1 MLQAETLAPE
11 TTEIHQA
18 AATLVSEVFDS
29 DILGDTDVW
38 TPAIDRLISSVSR
51 WIRMDSPGA
60 AVYGPQR
67 VGKTHACQFM
77 QTALPVLFGGTL
89 TVLLLP
95 LGGGVK
101 SERAFLQSV
110 MAQVGCNSYLS
121 RDDEVL
127 RDRLVDHLYDTTIA
141 NGSKRVVMI
150 WDEAQKLTEPQY
162 GWLITLFNALE
173 HRKLRPFF
181 LLVGQPELRDV
192 SQAFRAVG
200 SQHVIGRFFSNQV
213 EFAGIDDSELRD
225 VLRALDTEDD
235 DGASPRRYLPVQYAE
250 GFELESLADPLG
262 EALGVLRNR
271 HQLVQGVRLPMQYL
285 RSAVLVALMKIL
297 HGEVDHRN
305 VSSATMLEC
314 LRETGFLNV
323 VVVYAELTAE
333 H

>member
-1 MLQAETLAPE
+1 MNQSETLTPE
-11 TTEIHQA
+11 RPDVQSA
-18 AATLVSEVFDS
+18 AAELVSEVFDS

-67 VGKTHACQFM
+67 TGKTHACQFL
-77 QTALPVLFGGTL
+77 QAALPTLFGSTI
-89 TVLLLP
+89 TVLLLT

-101 SERAFLQSV
+101 SERAFLQHV
-110 MAQVGCNSYLS
+110 MANVKCKSYLS

-127 RDRLVDHLYDTTIA
+127 RDRLGEHLYDTAIA
-141 NGSKRVVMI
+141 NGSKRIVLV

-162 GWLITLFNALE
+162 GWLISLFNELE

-192 SQAFRAVG
+192 SQAFRSIG

-213 EFAGIDDSELRD
+213 EFAGIEDSELRE
-225 VLRALDTEDD
+225 VLRALDTEDA
-235 DGASPRRYLPVQYAE
+235 DGTGPRRYMPTQYAE
-250 GFELESLADPLG
+250 GFELESLAEPLAQ
-262 EALGVLRNR
+262 ALDVLRNR

-285 RSAVLVALMKIL
+285 RSAVLVALMKIM

-305 VSSATMLEC
+305 VSSATMLDC
-314 LRETGFLNV
+314 LKETGFLNV
-323 VVVYAELTAE
+323 VVVYAELMSE
-333 H
+333 L

>member
-1 MLQAETLAPE
+1 MIQAETLTAEPSE
-11 TTEIHQA
+11 VQTA
-18 AATLVSEVFDS
+18 AAELVSEIFDS
-29 DILGDTDVW
+29 DILGDIDVW
-38 TPAIDRLISSVSR
+38 TPAIDRLIASVSR

-60 AVYGPQR
+60 AVYGAQR

-77 QTALPVLFGGTL
+77 QTALPDLFGNTL
-89 TVLLLP
+89 TVELLT

-101 SERAFLQSV
+101 SERAFLQHV

-127 RDRLVDHLYDTTIA
+127 RDRLGDHLYDTTIA
-141 NGSKRVVMI
+141 NGSKRIALI

-162 GWLITLFNALE
+162 GWLITLYNELE

-192 SQAFRAVG
+192 SQTFRAVG
-200 SQHVIGRFFSNQV
+200 SQHVVGRFFSNQV
-213 EFAGIDDSELRD
+213 EFAGIDDLELRE
-225 VLRALDTEDD
+225 VLRALDTGDAE
-235 DGASPRRYLPVQYAE
+235 GASPRRYMSIQYAE
-250 GFELESLADPLG
+250 GFELESLAEPLG
-262 EALGVLRNR
+262 QALDVLRNR

-285 RSAVLVALMKIL
+285 RSAVLVALMKII
-297 HGEVDHRN
+297 HGEVDHRSIS
-305 VSSATMLEC
+305 VATMLEC

-323 VVVYAELTAE
+323 VVVYAELMAE